1 MKLETFRAS
10 KNLSIIATNFA
21 VSLTLSPP
29 TSLSALLTDSLKT
42 CNYVH
47 VRYTRVCIYTYV
59 KNITCA
65 ARSTLILEKEVS
77 WICSYLSFGNR
88 ARPDDLPESPS

>member
-47 VRYTRVCIYTYV
+47 VRYTRVCIYVCEKYYLCSKV
-59 KNITCA
+59 NSHL
-65 ARSTLILEKEVS
+65 REGGELDMLILELWQQSET
-77 WICSYLSFGNR
+77 R
-88 ARPDDLPESPS
+88 